1 MHTSSAK
8 STSSESSLSS
18 QSSQSS
24 QSSDIGGPGRFKFS
38 IACHKKRW
46 EADTS
51 VAQALDYLND
61 KTLQDAE
68 SRARARD
75 ALAQAVKAL
84 SNARVHE
91 QKNIDQLNKRH
102 TNSDELNSAIAEFTK
117 SSGKLT
123 NAAITGVNRSNKN
136 LSKRGTGCGFKT
148 ANLFSLAINWG
159 MGIVFFRVVSQEVI
173 KLIDRQI
180 AERRL
185 REQAR
190 GPPNSKNSSCIP
202 AVPPCSV
209 PFYPAIATA
218 AAATGGDIFRK
229 DYLTA
234 PIAPRLAGQF
244 CHAFEDAT
252 GTSGSPPLVVDVSS
266 TCQQCQE
273 RIQSSQTSRLGILSC
288 RAPGHFA
295 HFFSHYNFIN

>member
-1 MHTSSAK
+1 MSDAPVPRTPARGDGDAMSSGVRESLHGLQDTKTEDRHSQKITAHSRTLEDEMRREAK
-8 STSSESSLSS
+8 HV
-18 QSSQSS
+18 QAK
-24 QSSDIGGPGRFKFS
+24 I
-38 IACHKKRW
+38 KK
-46 EADTS
+46 
-51 VAQALDYLND
+51 
-61 KTLQDAE
+61 LQDALRTMTSTAAAGGIE
-68 SRARARD
+68 KKLLLKIVGRLD
-75 ALAQAVKAL
+75 
-84 SNARVHE
+84 N
-91 QKNIDQLNKRH
+91 DM
-102 TNSDELNSAIAEFTK
+102 AEFVSVLVDPKATPIHRCQAGFGYFILVVCVMMILVMMAGGIGGQVPAMQCLPWWMGFGNHEACLK
-117 SSGKLT
+117 WHDSRCPYGCAAANAETCSG
-123 NAAITGVNRSNKN
+123 
-136 LSKRGTGCGFKT
+136 
-148 ANLFSLAINWG
+148 
-159 MGIVFFRVVSQEVI
+159 
-173 KLIDRQI
+173 
-180 AERRL
+180 
-185 REQAR
+185 
-190 GPPNSKNSSCIP
+190 SCIP

-295 HFFSHYNFIN
+295 HFFSHYNFIKN